1 MKGGKQGW
9 GFEIKTTHMRKK
21 NSIFLAKVLKMSKNM
36 KRGCFFL
43 VMGGTHLGEK
53 EKKKIRQEK
62 KGKQT
67 WRGGE
72 GGKGRSGRS
81 SHSR

>member
-36 KRGCFFL
+36 KSGCFFF
-43 VMGGTHLGEK
+43 GNGRYPFGRKRK
-53 EKKKIRQEK
+53 EKNKTREEREANLE
-62 KGKQT
+62 
-67 WRGGE
+67 RG
-72 GGKGRSGRS
+72 
-81 SHSR
+81 